1 VQGVYGTKQHFM
13 MYGVFTTPVNS
24 ITGSAVCAFSLSDV
38 LDSFEGEFK
47 EQNYM
52 NANWLP
58 VPGSKVPDPRP
69 GQCANDSRTL
79 PDLTLN
85 FIKSHSLMDEA
96 VRSFY
101 QQPIIVRTSVKWVIA
116 LFLYSVVFVFHIIIL
131 FIRTLFNS
139 FFWFFLSVFQS
150 HSYRFTVIAV
160 DPQVKA
166 IDGKTYDVLF
176 IGTGNIKDL
185 NIKLASKLHYT
196 CQNLKCLI
204 WVICYGLYIIIIFS
218 CCRLGYTIF

>member
-1 VQGVYGTKQHFM
+1 MSSIFSVILRFKRFSFLLLAESSTDLVQGVYGTKQHFM

-101 QQPIIVRTSVKWVIA
+101 QQPIIIRTSVK
-116 LFLYSVVFVFHIIIL
+116 
-131 FIRTLFNS
+131 
-139 FFWFFLSVFQS
+139 
-150 HSYRFTVIAV
+150 
-160 DPQVKA
+160 
-166 IDGKTYDVLF
+166 
-176 IGTGNIKDL
+176 
-185 NIKLASKLHYT
+185 
-196 CQNLKCLI
+196 
-204 WVICYGLYIIIIFS
+204 
-218 CCRLGYTIF
+218 

>member
-1 VQGVYGTKQHFM
+1 MFKRVIYLLIDKLIHFLRFIYAESSTDLVQGVYGTKQHFM

-101 QQPIIVRTSVKWVIA
+101 QQPIIIRTSVK
-116 LFLYSVVFVFHIIIL
+116 
-131 FIRTLFNS
+131 
-139 FFWFFLSVFQS
+139 
-150 HSYRFTVIAV
+150 
-160 DPQVKA
+160 
-166 IDGKTYDVLF
+166 
-176 IGTGNIKDL
+176 
-185 NIKLASKLHYT
+185 
-196 CQNLKCLI
+196 
-204 WVICYGLYIIIIFS
+204 
-218 CCRLGYTIF
+218 

>member
-1 VQGVYGTKQHFM
+1 MLMCFRKMLFARFMRLTFFSIIFYFVLTAESATDLVQGVYGSKQHFM

-24 ITGSAVCAFSLSDV
+24 ITGSAVCAFTLADI

-101 QQPIIVRTSVKWVIA
+101 QQPIIIRTSVK
-116 LFLYSVVFVFHIIIL
+116 
-131 FIRTLFNS
+131 
-139 FFWFFLSVFQS
+139 
-150 HSYRFTVIAV
+150 
-160 DPQVKA
+160 
-166 IDGKTYDVLF
+166 
-176 IGTGNIKDL
+176 
-185 NIKLASKLHYT
+185 
-196 CQNLKCLI
+196 
-204 WVICYGLYIIIIFS
+204 
-218 CCRLGYTIF
+218 

>member
-1 VQGVYGTKQHFM
+1 MQGVYGTKQHFM

-101 QQPIIVRTSVKWVIA
+101 QQPIIVRTSVKWVITPPT
-116 LFLYSVVFVFHIIIL
+116 YPIVFVFHIILL
-131 FIRTLFNS
+131 FVMTLPNRY
-139 FFWFFLSVFQS
+139 FWFFSFCFPITQL
-150 HSYRFTVIAV
+150 
-160 DPQVKA
+160 
-166 IDGKTYDVLF
+166 
-176 IGTGNIKDL
+176 
-185 NIKLASKLHYT
+185 
-196 CQNLKCLI
+196 
-204 WVICYGLYIIIIFS
+204 
-218 CCRLGYTIF
+218 